1 MKFHYD
7 LHVHSVLSPCADVLM
22 TPNNLCN
29 MVSLKGLDV
38 FAVTDHNSA
47 KQLPVIAEIAQS
59 YSFLVVPGIEVC
71 VKEGIHVLVYFRTV
85 EDALRF
91 DGILETYIDQSTK
104 GDTRTGTA
112 RLADREDFI
121 IGELPYFPSAPLALS
136 LRGLSSLLKTWDHLL
151 YFAHLDRPVTGGIS
165 LAREI
170 PADGIELTP
179 FAPADFLPKN
189 GLSDFRVLRNSDAHQ
204 LMDIAEKRDDN
215 VLELPNLGIDAL
227 FGVLKR

>member
-1 MKFHYD
+1 MKYHYD
-7 LHVHSVLSPCADVLM
+7 LHVHSVLSPCSDVLM

-47 KQLPVIAEIAQS
+47 KQLSVIAEIAQS
-59 YSFLVVPGIEVC
+59 YSFLFVPGIEVC

-85 EDALRF
+85 EDALQF
-91 DGILETYIDQSTK
+91 DGVLETYIDQSTK
-104 GDTRTGTA
+104 GDARTGTA

-121 IGELPYFPSAPLALS
+121 VGELPYFPSAPLALS
-136 LRGLSSLLKTWDHLL
+136 LRGLSSLLEPYDHLL
-151 YFAHLDRPVTGGIS
+151 FFAHLDRPVTGG
-165 LAREI
+165 LALVREV

-179 FAPADFLPKN
+179 FAPADFLARH
-189 GLSDFRVLRNSDAHQ
+189 GLKDFLVLHNSDAHQ

-215 VLELPNLGIDAL
+215 VLELPELGIDAL
-227 FGVLKR
+227 FRVLKR

>member
-29 MVSLKGLDV
+29 MVSLKGLGV

-47 KQLPVIAEIAQS
+47 KQLPVLAEIAQS
-59 YSFLVVPGIEVC
+59 YSFLFVPGIEVC

-85 EDALRF
+85 EEALSVDR
-91 DGILETYIDQSTK
+91 ILEKYIDKSTK
-104 GDTRTGTA
+104 GDPRMGTA

-121 IGELPYFPSAPLALS
+121 IGELPYSLSGALDLS
-136 LRGLSSLLKTWDHLL
+136 LRGLSSLLKPWNHLL
-151 YFAHLDRPVTGGIS
+151 FFAHLDRPLTGGLS
-165 LAREI
+165 LVRDI

-179 FAPADFLPKN
+179 SAPADFLSKN
-189 GLSDFRVLRNSDAHQ
+189 GLEEVRVLHNSDAHQ
-204 LMDIAEKRDDN
+204 IMDISEKRNDN
-215 VLELPNLGIDAL
+215 VLELPCLGIDAL